1 MPKHINCYMMFDG
14 KLVGLVRKTGIV
26 AVVHQ
31 IDTLK

>member
-1 MPKHINCYMMFDG
+1 MPKHIDCYMIFDR
-14 KLVGLVRKTGIV
+14 KLVGLVRKAGIV